1 MSTKIS
7 LLCLW
12 LFFNLPIQTQPPQ
25 MTLEE
30 ILHHHTQALGTQ
42 DTLKDK
48 KTMRLTGTYTVTG
61 YEYPITIL
69 RKHPD
74 LCRIE
79 VDRDGK
85 KEICIYDGKKAWQKM
100 DKAAQDIEDPLYYC
114 TLLSFS
120 NFDILPNHK
129 SNAIAIKY
137 KGQEKFEGELT
148 HKLELMFNQDKIE
161 HWYINSSTYHL
172 LKVEGRTRWY
182 EGRLAKKTIEVSTCG
197 CMPTI
202 SIEKKDRGT
211 EKYEVCEEC
220 GAVYHGNMFCDT
232 CRGAMNKRHGWN
244 LPMTGRPAE
253 KPCGP
258 EEIEAFIEK
267 LEAYN
272 GYYPKIDNKDRV
284 S

>member
-1 MSTKIS
+1 
-7 LLCLW
+7 
-12 LFFNLPIQTQPPQ
+12 

-172 LKVEGRTRWY
+172 LKVEGRTHWY
-182 EGRLAKKTIEVSTCG
+182 EGRLAKKTILYMDYKDVQGVFVPFYVYCDITTFSSEV
-197 CMPTI
+197 
-202 SIEKKDRGT
+202 
-211 EKYEVCEEC
+211 EVQKVEINPDLSS
-220 GAVYHGNMFCDT
+220 NMF
-232 CRGAMNKRHGWN
+232 K
-244 LPMTGRPAE
+244 
-253 KPCGP
+253 
-258 EEIEAFIEK
+258 
-267 LEAYN
+267 
-272 GYYPKIDNKDRV
+272 
-284 S
+284 